1 MQTFLQDLRYATRT
15 LGRAPAYTAIAV
27 LTLALGIGA
36 NTAIF
41 SVIHGVLLKD
51 LPFANGARVVRLK
64 QPVAAGQID
73 DAGFSVREIAD
84 LRSRSRSLQ
93 TIVEYHSMS
102 FNMLRR
108 GEPQRVQTGV
118 VSANYFDALGVRP
131 LLGRAFREGED
142 QAGATPVVVLSYRF
156 WRERLGGDTTIIGKT
171 VEMTDRVHTVIG
183 ILPPLP
189 AFPNDNDVFMPVSSC
204 PFRMSEFW
212 TTRRDVR
219 ALTGLAVAR
228 PGVELAAVRAD
239 LKAVAS
245 QMHNEHTESY
255 PDAQGFGI
263 GAESLLEELAGPARE
278 TLALLLATS
287 AFVLAIACANV
298 ANLTLVRLVHR
309 RSELVVRAALG
320 AGSGRLARQ
329 LLTESVVVAGAG
341 ALVGVGLAAALLR
354 VLVPYAARFTP
365 RAFEIGLDAPVLL
378 FTLGVSVVVGLAS
391 GTLPLV
397 GMTRDLATGLR
408 ARGDGGQAR
417 GRRGR
422 AERGL
427 VVAQVAVSVVLLA
440 AAGLSVRSMIEL
452 SRLDAGYK
460 PEQVLSLR
468 VTPSRERYQRPED
481 RVAVTTRIV
490 TDMRALPGVSGVAL
504 VAAVP
509 LGEDGRMSHGMLI
522 QGRAVG
528 PNEVAPQAEMQIVSG
543 EYFTTIGVP
552 IMKGRTFDE
561 HDRLGTEE
569 VAVISRS
576 LAQRYWRDAEPLG
589 ARISPDGGDTWLR
602 VVGVAGDVRDHALD
616 QDPID
621 VFYVAFAQTP
631 GGENVL
637 LRSTTKDPARLAKQA
652 TAAIRAIDPDM
663 PVDNIRTLMEIRL
676 DSLAPRRLTASLLAL
691 FALLAVLIAAAG
703 IGGVLAFSVSQRTR
717 EIGVRLALGAQ
728 RIEVLALVF
737 RQGGAMIAI
746 GLAIGAVGALW
757 LTRFMQGLVFGIG
770 ARDPLTLAV
779 ACLTL
784 AAVGLIASLGPAR
797 RATAVD
803 PVIALRN
810 G

>member
-36 NTAIF
+36 NTGIF

-142 QAGATPVVVLSYRF
+142 QAGATPVVVLGYRF

-228 PGVELAAVRAD
+228 PGVALAAVRAD

-637 LRSTTKDPARLAKQA
+637 LRSTNDPARLAKQA

>member
-36 NTAIF
+36 NTGIF

>member
-36 NTAIF
+36 NTGIF

-131 LLGRAFREGED
+131 LLGRTFREGED

-228 PGVELAAVRAD
+228 PGVALAAVRAD

-637 LRSTTKDPARLAKQA
+637 LRSTNDPARLAKQA

>member
-189 AFPNDNDVFMPVSSC
+189 AFPDDNDVFMPVSSC

-263 GAESLLEELAGPARE
+263 GAESLLEELSGPARE

-378 FTLGVSVVVGLAS
+378 FTLGVSVVVGLVS

-452 SRLDAGYK
+452 SRVDAGYK

-637 LRSTTKDPARLAKQA
+637 LRSTNDPARLAKQA

>member
-131 LLGRAFREGED
+131 LLGRTFREGED

-219 ALTGLAVAR
+219 ALTGFAVAR

-263 GAESLLEELAGPARE
+263 GAESLLEELSGPARE

-452 SRLDAGYK
+452 SRVDAGYK

-490 TDMRALPGVSGVAL
+490 TDMRALPDVSGVAL

-522 QGRAVG
+522 QGRPVG

-637 LRSTTKDPARLAKQA
+637 LRSTNDPARLAKQA

>member
-131 LLGRAFREGED
+131 LLGRTFREGED

-219 ALTGLAVAR
+219 ALTGFAVAR
-228 PGVELAAVRAD
+228 PGVALAAVRAD

-263 GAESLLEELAGPARE
+263 GAESLLEELSGPARE

-452 SRLDAGYK
+452 SRVDAGYK

-522 QGRAVG
+522 QGRPVG

-637 LRSTTKDPARLAKQA
+637 LRSTNDPARLAKQA

>member
-452 SRLDAGYK
+452 SRVDAGYK

-490 TDMRALPGVSGVAL
+490 TDMRVLPGVSGVAL

-522 QGRAVG
+522 QGRPVG

-637 LRSTTKDPARLAKQA
+637 LRSTNDPARLAKQA

>member
-219 ALTGLAVAR
+219 ALTGFAVAR

-263 GAESLLEELAGPARE
+263 GAESLLEELSGPARE

-452 SRLDAGYK
+452 SRVDAGYK

>member
-1 MQTFLQDLRYATRT
+1 MQTIWQDLRYAART
-15 LGRAPAYTAIAV
+15 LGRAPAFTVVAV

-51 LPFANGARVVRLK
+51 LPFANGERVVRVK
-64 QPVAAGQID
+64 QPVAVGAID
-73 DAGFSVREIAD
+73 DAGFSVQEVAD
-84 LRSRSRSLQ
+84 LRAKSRSLES
-93 TIVEYHSMS
+93 IVEYHSMS
-102 FNMLRR
+102 FNLLRR

-131 LLGRAFREGED
+131 LVGRTFRPGED
-142 QAGATPVVVLSYRF
+142 QAGAAPVLVLSYRY

-204 PFRMSEFW
+204 PFRMSDFW

-219 ALTGLAVAR
+219 ALTGFAVAR
-228 PGVELAAVRAD
+228 PGLALAAVRAD

-245 QMHNEHTESY
+245 QMHNEHAESY

-263 GAESLLEELAGPARE
+263 GAESLLEELSGPARE

-452 SRLDAGYK
+452 SRVDAGYK

-522 QGRAVG
+522 QGRPVG

-637 LRSTTKDPARLAKQA
+637 LRSTNDPARLAKQA

-728 RIEVLALVF
+728 RTEVLALVF

>member
-452 SRLDAGYK
+452 SRVDAGYK

-522 QGRAVG
+522 QGRPVG

>member
-131 LLGRAFREGED
+131 LLGRTFREGED
-142 QAGATPVVVLSYRF
+142 QAGATPVVVLGYRF

-219 ALTGLAVAR
+219 ALTGFAVTR
-228 PGVELAAVRAD
+228 PGVELAAVRVD

-245 QMHNEHTESY
+245 QMHNEHAESY

-263 GAESLLEELAGPARE
+263 GAESLLEELSGPTRE

-452 SRLDAGYK
+452 SRVDAGYK

-522 QGRAVG
+522 QGRPVG

>member
-108 GEPQRVQTGV
+108 GKPQRVQTGV

-131 LLGRAFREGED
+131 LLGRTFREGED

-219 ALTGLAVAR
+219 ALTGFAVAR
-228 PGVELAAVRAD
+228 PGVALAAVRAD

-245 QMHNEHTESY
+245 QIHNEHTESY

-263 GAESLLEELAGPARE
+263 GAEPLLEELSGPARE

-452 SRLDAGYK
+452 SRVDAGYK

-468 VTPSRERYQRPED
+468 VTPSRERYQR
-481 RVAVTTRIV
+481 
-490 TDMRALPGVSGVAL
+490 
-504 VAAVP
+504 
-509 LGEDGRMSHGMLI
+509 LGD
-522 QGRAVG
+522 
-528 PNEVAPQAEMQIVSG
+528 
-543 EYFTTIGVP
+543 
-552 IMKGRTFDE
+552 
-561 HDRLGTEE
+561 
-569 VAVISRS
+569 
-576 LAQRYWRDAEPLG
+576 
-589 ARISPDGGDTWLR
+589 
-602 VVGVAGDVRDHALD
+602 
-616 QDPID
+616 
-621 VFYVAFAQTP
+621 
-631 GGENVL
+631 
-637 LRSTTKDPARLAKQA
+637 
-652 TAAIRAIDPDM
+652 
-663 PVDNIRTLMEIRL
+663 
-676 DSLAPRRLTASLLAL
+676 
-691 FALLAVLIAAAG
+691 
-703 IGGVLAFSVSQRTR
+703 
-717 EIGVRLALGAQ
+717 
-728 RIEVLALVF
+728 
-737 RQGGAMIAI
+737 
-746 GLAIGAVGALW
+746 
-757 LTRFMQGLVFGIG
+757 
-770 ARDPLTLAV
+770 
-779 ACLTL
+779 
-784 AAVGLIASLGPAR
+784 
-797 RATAVD
+797 
-803 PVIALRN
+803 
-810 G
+810 

>member
-36 NTAIF
+36 NTGIF

-142 QAGATPVVVLSYRF
+142 QAGATPVVVLGYRF

-637 LRSTTKDPARLAKQA
+637 LRSTNDPARLAKQA

>member
-131 LLGRAFREGED
+131 MLGRTFREGED

-452 SRLDAGYK
+452 SRVDAGYK

-522 QGRAVG
+522 QGRPVG

-569 VAVISRS
+569 VAVISQS

-637 LRSTTKDPARLAKQA
+637 LRSTNDPARLAKQA

>member
-108 GEPQRVQTGV
+108 GKPQRVQTGV

-131 LLGRAFREGED
+131 LLGRTFREGED

-219 ALTGLAVAR
+219 ALTGFAVAR
-228 PGVELAAVRAD
+228 PGVELAAVRVD

-245 QMHNEHTESY
+245 QMHNEHAESY

-452 SRLDAGYK
+452 SRVDAGYK

-490 TDMRALPGVSGVAL
+490 RDMRALPGVSGVAL

-637 LRSTTKDPARLAKQA
+637 LRSTNDPARLAKRA

>member
-131 LLGRAFREGED
+131 LLGRTFREGED

-219 ALTGLAVAR
+219 ALTGFAVAR
-228 PGVELAAVRAD
+228 PGVALAAVRAD

-263 GAESLLEELAGPARE
+263 GAESLLEELSGPARE

-452 SRLDAGYK
+452 SRVDAGYK

-490 TDMRALPGVSGVAL
+490 RDMRALPGVSGVAL

-522 QGRAVG
+522 QGRPVG

-637 LRSTTKDPARLAKQA
+637 LRSTNDPARLAKQA

-728 RIEVLALVF
+728 RIEVLAFVF

>member
-1 MQTFLQDLRYATRT
+1 
-15 LGRAPAYTAIAV
+15 
-27 LTLALGIGA
+27 
-36 NTAIF
+36 
-41 SVIHGVLLKD
+41 
-51 LPFANGARVVRLK
+51 
-64 QPVAAGQID
+64 
-73 DAGFSVREIAD
+73 
-84 LRSRSRSLQ
+84 
-93 TIVEYHSMS
+93 
-102 FNMLRR
+102 
-108 GEPQRVQTGV
+108 
-118 VSANYFDALGVRP
+118 
-131 LLGRAFREGED
+131 
-142 QAGATPVVVLSYRF
+142 
-156 WRERLGGDTTIIGKT
+156 
-171 VEMTDRVHTVIG
+171 
-183 ILPPLP
+183 
-189 AFPNDNDVFMPVSSC
+189 
-204 PFRMSEFW
+204 
-212 TTRRDVR
+212 
-219 ALTGLAVAR
+219 
-228 PGVELAAVRAD
+228 
-239 LKAVAS
+239 
-245 QMHNEHTESY
+245 
-255 PDAQGFGI
+255 
-263 GAESLLEELAGPARE
+263 
-278 TLALLLATS
+278 
-287 AFVLAIACANV
+287 
-298 ANLTLVRLVHR
+298 
-309 RSELVVRAALG
+309 
-320 AGSGRLARQ
+320 
-329 LLTESVVVAGAG
+329 
-341 ALVGVGLAAALLR
+341 
-354 VLVPYAARFTP
+354 
-365 RAFEIGLDAPVLL
+365 
-378 FTLGVSVVVGLAS
+378 
-391 GTLPLV
+391 
-397 GMTRDLATGLR
+397 
-408 ARGDGGQAR
+408 
-417 GRRGR
+417 
-422 AERGL
+422 
-427 VVAQVAVSVVLLA
+427 
-440 AAGLSVRSMIEL
+440 MIEL
-452 SRLDAGYK
+452 SRVDAGYK

-522 QGRAVG
+522 QGRPVG

-631 GGENVL
+631 GEENVL
-637 LRSTTKDPARLAKQA
+637 LRSTNDPARLAKQA

>member
-64 QPVAAGQID
+64 QPVAAGQIG

-189 AFPNDNDVFMPVSSC
+189 AVPNDNDVFMPVSSC

-452 SRLDAGYK
+452 SRVDAGYK

-490 TDMRALPGVSGVAL
+490 TDMRALPGISGVAL

-637 LRSTTKDPARLAKQA
+637 LRSTNDPARLAKQA

>member
-1 MQTFLQDLRYATRT
+1 
-15 LGRAPAYTAIAV
+15 
-27 LTLALGIGA
+27 
-36 NTAIF
+36 
-41 SVIHGVLLKD
+41 
-51 LPFANGARVVRLK
+51 
-64 QPVAAGQID
+64 
-73 DAGFSVREIAD
+73 
-84 LRSRSRSLQ
+84 
-93 TIVEYHSMS
+93 
-102 FNMLRR
+102 
-108 GEPQRVQTGV
+108 
-118 VSANYFDALGVRP
+118 
-131 LLGRAFREGED
+131 
-142 QAGATPVVVLSYRF
+142 
-156 WRERLGGDTTIIGKT
+156 
-171 VEMTDRVHTVIG
+171 
-183 ILPPLP
+183 
-189 AFPNDNDVFMPVSSC
+189 
-204 PFRMSEFW
+204 
-212 TTRRDVR
+212 
-219 ALTGLAVAR
+219 
-228 PGVELAAVRAD
+228 
-239 LKAVAS
+239 
-245 QMHNEHTESY
+245 
-255 PDAQGFGI
+255 
-263 GAESLLEELAGPARE
+263 
-278 TLALLLATS
+278 
-287 AFVLAIACANV
+287 
-298 ANLTLVRLVHR
+298 
-309 RSELVVRAALG
+309 
-320 AGSGRLARQ
+320 
-329 LLTESVVVAGAG
+329 
-341 ALVGVGLAAALLR
+341 
-354 VLVPYAARFTP
+354 
-365 RAFEIGLDAPVLL
+365 
-378 FTLGVSVVVGLAS
+378 
-391 GTLPLV
+391 
-397 GMTRDLATGLR
+397 
-408 ARGDGGQAR
+408 
-417 GRRGR
+417 
-422 AERGL
+422 
-427 VVAQVAVSVVLLA
+427 
-440 AAGLSVRSMIEL
+440 
-452 SRLDAGYK
+452 
-460 PEQVLSLR
+460 
-468 VTPSRERYQRPED
+468 
-481 RVAVTTRIV
+481 
-490 TDMRALPGVSGVAL
+490 
-504 VAAVP
+504 
-509 LGEDGRMSHGMLI
+509 
-522 QGRAVG
+522 
-528 PNEVAPQAEMQIVSG
+528 MQIVSG

-637 LRSTTKDPARLAKQA
+637 LRSTNDPARLAKQA

>member
-108 GEPQRVQTGV
+108 GKPQRVQTGV
-118 VSANYFDALGVRP
+118 VSANYLDALGVRP
-131 LLGRAFREGED
+131 LLGRTFREGED

-228 PGVELAAVRAD
+228 PGVALAAVRAD

-452 SRLDAGYK
+452 SRVDAGYK

-490 TDMRALPGVSGVAL
+490 RDMRALPGVSGVAL

-522 QGRAVG
+522 QGRPVG

-637 LRSTTKDPARLAKQA
+637 LRSTNDPARLAKRA